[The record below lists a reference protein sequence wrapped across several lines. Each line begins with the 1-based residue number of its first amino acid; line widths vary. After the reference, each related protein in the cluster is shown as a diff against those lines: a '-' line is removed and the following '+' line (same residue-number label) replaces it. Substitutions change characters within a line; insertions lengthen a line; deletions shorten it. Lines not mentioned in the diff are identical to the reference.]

1 MLILSL
7 DTSSVSASCALVE
20 DGKTVA
26 AGFLNAK
33 ITHSATLMPMVENLF
48 SVSGRNISDVNMF
61 AATSG
66 PGSFTGV
73 RIGASIL
80 LGIAFGKNV
89 PCVGV
94 STLQTTAYPFD
105 NEIYGGKI
113 ICPVMDARR
122 GQFYNALF
130 KDGQRL
136 TPDRAISAE
145 ELSSELIS
153 YGADVVICGDGYKL
167 AEKLMPDI
175 RLIKPPTQLIYPTA
189 ANAARLAYDIYENT
203 DDKSLFS
210 DLSFKPVYLRP
221 SQAERNLNNI

>member
-1 MLILSL
+1 M
-7 DTSSVSASCALVE
+7 SASCALVE

-33 ITHSATLMPMVENLF
+33 ITHSATLMPMIENLF
-48 SVSGRNISDVNMF
+48 SVSGRKISDVNMF

-80 LGIAFGKNV
+80 LGLAFGKNV

-94 STLQTTAYPFD
+94 SALQTTAYPFD
-105 NEIYGGKI
+105 NEIYCGKI

-130 KDGQRL
+130 KDGKRL
-136 TPDRAISAE
+136 TPDRALSAE
-145 ELSSELIS
+145 ELSKELKN
-153 YGADVVICGDGYKL
+153 YGDPVIICGDGYEL

-175 RLIKPPTQLIYPTA
+175 PLITPPAQLLYPTA
-189 ANAARLAYDIYENT
+189 ANAARLALKIYESAE
-203 DDKSLFS
+203 DKSIFT
-210 DLSFKPVYLRP
+210 DFAFKPVYLRP
-221 SQAERNLNNI
+221 SQAERNLQQ

>member
-33 ITHSATLMPMVENLF
+33 ITHSATLMPMIEELF
-48 SVSGRNISDVNMF
+48 KVSGRKPFDVSLLS
-61 AATSG
+61 ATAG

-80 LGIAFGKNV
+80 LGLAFGKNV

-94 STLQTTAYPFD
+94 STLETTAYPFNNAAFED
-105 NEIYGGKI
+105 KL

-130 KDGQRL
+130 KNGKRVTD
-136 TPDRAISAE
+136 DRAISSE
-145 ELSSELIS
+145 ELYKELKA
-153 YGADVVICGDGYKL
+153 YKEPVILCGDGAELAAKL
-167 AEKLMPDI
+167 IDMPFITAPAQLM
-175 RLIKPPTQLIYPTA
+175 YPTA
-189 ANAARLAYDIYENT
+189 ANAARLAYDIYESA
-203 DDKSLFS
+203 DDKSVFT
-210 DLSFKPVYLRP
+210 DLNFKPVYLRP
-221 SQAERNLNNI
+221 SQAERNLNNN

>member
-48 SVSGRNISDVNMF
+48 SVSGKKISDVTMF

-80 LGIAFGKNV
+80 LGLAFGKNV

-94 STLQTTAYPFD
+94 STLQTTAYPF
-105 NEIYGGKI
+105 NNGLFEGKI

-130 KDGQRL
+130 KNGERL
-136 TPDRAISAE
+136 TCDRAISAE
-145 ELSSELIS
+145 DLSAELKAYDSPVI
-153 YGADVVICGDGYKL
+153 ICGDGYEL
-167 AEKLMPDI
+167 AEKLIPDI
-175 RLIKPPTQLIYPTA
+175 TFIQAPAQLIYPTA
-189 ANAARLAYDIYENT
+189 ANAARLALKIYENT
-203 DDKSLFS
+203 FDKNVFS
-210 DLSFKPVYLRP
+210 DLNFKPVYLRP
-221 SQAERNLNNI
+221 SQAERNYKNN

>member
-1 MLILSL
+1 MLILAL

-33 ITHSATLMPMVENLF
+33 ITHSATLMPMIEELF
-48 SVSGRNISDVNMF
+48 KVSGKKFESVSML

-80 LGIAFGKNV
+80 LGLACGKNV
-89 PCVGV
+89 PCIGV
-94 STLQTTAYPFD
+94 STLQTAAYPFD
-105 NEIYGGKI
+105 NEIYAGKI

-122 GQFYNALF
+122 SQFYNALF
-130 KDGQRL
+130 KDGKRL
-136 TPDRAISAE
+136 TGDRAISADD
-145 ELSSELIS
+145 LSKELINLD
-153 YGADVVICGDGYKL
+153 APVVICGDGAEL
-167 AEKLMPDI
+167 AARLMPDI
-175 RLIKPPTQLIYPTA
+175 RFIRPPAQLIYPTA
-189 ANAARLAYDIYENT
+189 ANAARLANEIYDKA
-203 DDKSLFS
+203 DDKSVYS

-221 SQAERNLNNI
+221 SQAERDQNNN

>member
-1 MLILSL
+1 MLILAL

-20 DGKTVA
+20 DANTVA

-33 ITHSATLMPMVENLF
+33 ITHSATLMPMIEELF
-48 SVSGRNISDVNMF
+48 KVSGRKPENVSML
-61 AATSG
+61 AATAG

-80 LGIAFGKNV
+80 LGLAFGKDL

-94 STLQTTAYPFD
+94 STLETTSYPFNNAAFD
-105 NEIYGGKI
+105 DKL

-130 KDGQRL
+130 KNGKRL

-145 ELSSELIS
+145 DLYEELKTYTEP
-153 YGADVVICGDGYKL
+153 VILCGDGAVL
-167 AEKLMPDI
+167 AEKLIDI
-175 RLIKPPTQLIYPTA
+175 KFIKAPAQLMYPTA
-189 ANAARLAYDIYENT
+189 ANAARLAYDIYESA
-203 DDKSLFS
+203 DDKSIFT
-210 DLSFKPVYLRP
+210 DLAFKPVYLRP
-221 SQAERNLNNI
+221 SQAERNLNNN

>member
-33 ITHSATLMPMVENLF
+33 ITHSATLMPMIEELF
-48 SVSGRNISDVNMF
+48 KVSGKSFGSVSML

-80 LGIAFGKNV
+80 LGLACGKNI
-89 PCVGV
+89 PCIGV

-122 GQFYNALF
+122 SQFYNALF
-130 KDGQRL
+130 KDGKRL
-136 TPDRAISAE
+136 TADRAISAE
-145 ELSSELIS
+145 ELSKELQS
-153 YGADVVICGDGYKL
+153 YGEPVIICGDGAEL
-167 AEKLMPDI
+167 AIKLMPDI
-175 RLIKPPTQLIYPTA
+175 RFIKPPAQLIYPTA
-189 ANAARLAYDIYENT
+189 ANAARLAYELYDNPE
-203 DDKSLFS
+203 DKSVFT
-210 DLSFKPVYLRP
+210 DLNFKPVYLRP
-221 SQAERNLNNI
+221 SQAERTFNNN

>member
-20 DGKTVA
+20 DGRTAA

-48 SVSGRNISDVNMF
+48 TVSGRKISDVTMF
-61 AATSG
+61 SATFG

-80 LGIAFGKNV
+80 LGLSFGKNV

-94 STLQTTAYPFD
+94 STLQTTAYPFGS
-105 NEIYGGKI
+105 EIFNGKI

-130 KDGQRL
+130 KDGKRL

-145 ELSSELIS
+145 ELSAELKTF
-153 YGADVVICGDGYKL
+153 DCPVVICGDGYEL
-167 AEKLMPDI
+167 AKKLMPDI
-175 RLIKPPTQLIYPTA
+175 DLITPPAQFIYPTA
-189 ANAARLAYDIYENT
+189 ANAARLAFEIYECSE
-203 DDKSLFS
+203 DKSVFT
-210 DLSFKPVYLRP
+210 DLNFKPVYLRP